1 MKRMFTNGRYANV
14 TATLAL
20 IVALSGTSYAAVRIS
35 NNSITSAKIKNHSLR
50 AVDIKKG
57 QHIDVHV
64 RYGTGVELRPGMR
77 QTVTAACRPGE
88 RALSG
93 GPLGGGD
100 VFDVITSAPAQASNL
115 TPNGWLVSV
124 VNTTSGTGI
133 SFDAYVIC
141 ARA

>member
-50 AVDIKKG
+50 AVDIKNG

-64 RYGTGVELRPGMR
+64 RYGRGVELRGGMQ
-77 QTVTAACRPGE
+77 QTVTATCQPGE

-93 GPLGGGD
+93 GPTGRGD
-100 VFDVITSAPAQASNL
+100 YYRLIYSEPTTSAGTL
-115 TPNGWLVSV
+115 NGWVVTAEGTVS
-124 VNTTSGTGI
+124 GAGI